1 MLPFSVHIIKF
12 RIRELITLMTFM
24 STPNRNMGR
33 SAHFI
38 IGGGERL
45 FALKTFHT
53 VSMRPF
59 SADDQFMYTLNNLT
73 KFLLVVVD
81 Q

>member
-1 MLPFSVHIIKF
+1 
-12 RIRELITLMTFM
+12 MTFM

-33 SAHFI
+33 STHFI

-45 FALKTFHT
+45 FALKTFYN